1 MKKIICVLT
10 CVLMFTLMLVGCGGG
25 DKQAAKSAD
34 GKIRLCHNKWLI
46 FDEKYR
52 IIIVRNSTTEGG
64 NWICL
69 LSKTH

>member
-1 MKKIICVLT
+1 M
-10 CVLMFTLMLVGCGGG
+10 
-25 DKQAAKSAD
+25 DN
-34 GKIRLCHNKWLI
+34 IRIDLDLSKEQSEKLYNEWLCHNKWLI